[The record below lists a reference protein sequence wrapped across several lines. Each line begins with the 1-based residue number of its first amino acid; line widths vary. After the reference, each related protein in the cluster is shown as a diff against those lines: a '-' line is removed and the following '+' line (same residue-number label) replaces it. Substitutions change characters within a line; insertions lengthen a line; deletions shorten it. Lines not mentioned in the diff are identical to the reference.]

1 MARGSKASRPSAADE
16 LKLSA
21 TRPEDQKGPTGES
34 AGASP
39 GGAGLPTEQDAD
51 ALLKEDHREVERLF
65 KEFEDSGDTV
75 RKKELAREIC
85 KQLVV
90 HAKLEEEIF
99 YPACRGKDVEDDVLD
114 KAQVEHDIV
123 KLVVGDILSRSPDSP
138 FYDAKLT
145 VLSDLVKN
153 HVAEEEK
160 LLLGIFAGARKAG
173 VDMAALGAR
182 LKERKQRLM
191 AEAVDDIEP
200 PPVRSLRAEAGASQ
214 RNRREEKDM
223 ERWNERD
230 DRGGYMGSDDDD
242 RRFSRGRYSSSQ
254 DDDDN
259 GGRYSRRAGQG
270 GRFSEND
277 RDWGRSQGG
286 GSQGERNRYG
296 SGYGRSG
303 GWSQS
308 GGSEDDSRY
317 GGAGGG
323 GSGGYPGARSGGYS
337 GRTGGFNDD
346 DDYGRGGSRYGEG
359 GGYATGYGGGFGS
372 GSGGGMSGGM
382 GGTQDYPRSSRRG
395 YRGYGSGEFERSSG
409 RGYGG
414 ESGYSRGGY
423 GDYGS
428 SGDDDYSSR
437 GNRSG
442 RGGFTRE
449 REEYGR
455 YRGEDDREW
464 GGGRQGGRRGSG
476 PYRDD

>member
-1 MARGSKASRPSAADE
+1 MAKASKKPPRLPAADE
-16 LKLSA
+16 LKLS
-21 TRPEDQKGPTGES
+21 DPTDAS
-34 AGASP
+34 AGESP
-39 GGAGLPTEQDAD
+39 GGATLSTEQDAD
-51 ALLKEDHREVERLF
+51 ALLKQDHREVERLF
-65 KEFEDSGDTV
+65 KEFEDSDDV
-75 RKKELAREIC
+75 ARKRELAREIC
-85 KQLVV
+85 KELTI

-99 YPACRGKDVEDDVLD
+99 YPACREKGVEDDVLD
-114 KAQVEHDIV
+114 KAQVEHDVV
-123 KLVVGDILSRSPDSP
+123 KVLVADILSRNPDSP

-145 VLSDLVKN
+145 VLSDLVKA

-173 VDMAALGAR
+173 IDMAALGTR
-182 LKERKQRLM
+182 LKERKERL
-191 AEAVDDIEP
+191 AAQAVDDIEP
-200 PPVRSLRAEAGASQ
+200 PPVRALRAEAGASQ
-214 RNRREEKDM
+214 RYRREEKDM

-230 DRGGYMGSDDDD
+230 ERGGYMGSDDDD

-254 DDDDN
+254 DDDN
-259 GGRYSRRAGQG
+259 GGRYSRRGHG
-270 GRFSEND
+270 GRSSEND
-277 RDWGRSQGG
+277 RDWGGSQR
-286 GSQGERNRYG
+286 GSQGEGGRFG
-296 SGYGRSG
+296 SGYGR
-303 GWSQS
+303 S

-323 GSGGYPGARSGGYS
+323 GSGGWSGARSGGYS

-346 DDYGRGGSRYGEG
+346 DDYGRGGSRYGES
-359 GGYATGYGGGFGS
+359 GGYVTGYGGGYGS
-372 GSGGGMSGGM
+372 GTGGGM

-395 YRGYGSGEFERSSG
+395 GYRGYGSGESEESSG

-414 ESGYSRGGY
+414 ESRYSRGGHGNY
-423 GDYGS
+423 GNYGS

-437 GNRSG
+437 GSRSG

-464 GGGRQGGRRGSG
+464 SGGRQGGRRGSG